1 MHACSM
7 MESGEAGI
15 QKLKKYRKNLHLQP
29 LDILMSHD
37 SMKISSKTAVS
48 SVKFTSFHAGLSLI
62 GAFSGLSTSQVNLI
76 RNYLAVS
83 AFVAQ

>member
-1 MHACSM
+1 
-7 MESGEAGI
+7 
-15 QKLKKYRKNLHLQP
+15 
-29 LDILMSHD
+29 MSHD

-62 GAFSGLSTSQVNLI
+62 GAFSGLSTSKVNLI